1 MTPKKKQAKVKFS
14 STGQLIIFIIT
25 AVAILTASL
34 TWFNWN
40 MIMLGKTISQGRNA
54 TSTINLVAMNQ
65 NYRNGVRG
73 VLNRYDLAQA
83 NLAVVHV
90 NQLRRELLDMVLPAR
105 YKNLH
110 TNFVFAF
117 DRLELALQNGD
128 QTKIAAAK
136 HEIEVLR
143 QDQSWLN

>member
-1 MTPKKKQAKVKFS
+1 MTQKTKQAKVKFT
-14 STGQLIIFIIT
+14 STGQLVIFIIT
-25 AVAILTASL
+25 AIAILTASL
-34 TWFNWN
+34 SWFNWN

-73 VLNRYDLAQA
+73 ILNRYDLAQA
-83 NLAVVHV
+83 NLAVAHV
-90 NQLRRELLDMVLPAR
+90 SQLRRELLDMVLPAR
-105 YKNLH
+105 YKNIH

-128 QTKIAAAK
+128 QAKIAAAK
-136 HEIEVLR
+136 HEIDILR